1 MNFIDRKKEIEALN
15 KEYKKENSFVILY
28 GRRRVGKTTLI
39 REFIKDKRA
48 FYFFADK
55 QNENLQ
61 IERFKNQI
69 SEQFKDEFLKKIEI
83 KDWDTLFDYLLT
95 KILVQSIDNYFYQK
109 YYFQYYIKLI
119 YFCLNLKYI

>member
-61 IERFKNQI
+61 IEKSNIRTI
-69 SEQFKDEFLKKIEI
+69 
-83 KDWDTLFDYLLT
+83 
-95 KILVQSIDNYFYQK
+95 
-109 YYFQYYIKLI
+109 
-119 YFCLNLKYI
+119 

>member
-69 SEQFKDEFLKKIEI
+69 SEQFKDEFLKKIDVRGNM
-83 KDWDTLFDYLLT
+83 KW
-95 KILVQSIDNYFYQK
+95 
-109 YYFQYYIKLI
+109 
-119 YFCLNLKYI
+119 